1 MKRKTI
7 HLTGEKRHELE
18 RLLNG
23 YGMDIDIVVEGEALK
38 SGGALGAGKRH
49 ELKPGDIVLG
59 VDQYE
64 VVR

>member
-18 RLLNG
+18 RLLKG
-23 YGMDIDIVVEGEALK
+23 YGMDIDIVVEGESLK
-38 SGGALGAGKRH
+38 SGGAADTGRRQK
-49 ELKPGDIVLG
+49 LKPGDIVLG